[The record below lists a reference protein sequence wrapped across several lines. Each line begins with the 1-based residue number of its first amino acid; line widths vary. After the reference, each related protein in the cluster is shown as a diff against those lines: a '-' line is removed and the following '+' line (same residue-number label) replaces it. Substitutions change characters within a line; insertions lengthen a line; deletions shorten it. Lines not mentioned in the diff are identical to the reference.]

1 MNSEIS
7 VLMATYN
14 HAKYITQAV
23 ESIPEYAG
31 IHITGSVTDDE
42 TKRILL
48 GYDDSL
54 VHKSFVRNPDVW
66 EQKQMGLHSV
76 WDSMEPKDR
85 GHLICRLDSD
95 DTYVDGWLAKAI
107 LMAKEIL
114 KKGKV
119 PIIGPS
125 YAMTDEYLNPIN
137 DIILPDFSMV
147 EMLKGC
153 IIPEYSLMPIGP
165 VWDVGGYFDI
175 NWPVPYRYN
184 FYAMMLRLLKRFE
197 CEVVLLKDIGFL
209 YRQHEGQEH
218 KRFNS
223 LLGSRKNVWMQ
234 RKVAKH
240 YFPEGWHER

>member
-1 MNSEIS
+1 MNPKMS
-7 VLMATYN
+7 VAMATYN
-14 HAKYITQAV
+14 HAEYINEAIK
-23 ESIPEYAG
+23 SIPSFAQV
-31 IHITGSVTDDE
+31 HVTASLVDRD

-48 GYDDSL
+48 DYDDSL
-54 VHKSFVRNPDVW
+54 ISKSFVLKPDVW
-66 EQKQMGLHSV
+66 EQKQRGLESI
-76 WDSMEPKDR
+76 WGQLEPKDR
-85 GHLICRLDSD
+85 NHLICRLDSD
-95 DTYVDGWLAKAI
+95 DTYIDGWLEKAI
-107 LMAKEIL
+107 PIAKEIL

-125 YAMTDEYLNPIN
+125 YTMTDEYLNPIN
-137 DIILPDFSMV
+137 DVVLPEFAMD

-165 VWDVGGYFDI
+165 VMDVGGYFDPD
-175 NWPVPYRYN
+175 WAVPYRYN
-184 FYAMMLRLLKRFE
+184 FYAMMLRLLKWFD

-234 RKVAKH
+234 RKVARH
-240 YFPEGWHER
+240 YFPEGYKG